1 MISRQPSDVF
11 ERGFVYL
18 FDFHPVNPYTYVNI
32 YIYMCTNELRINWK
46 ISFTRV
52 NLSD

>member
-1 MISRQPSDVF
+1 MISGHPSDVF

-32 YIYMCTNELRINWK
+32 YMCTNKLRINWK

>member
-1 MISRQPSDVF
+1 MISGQPSDVF

-32 YIYMCTNELRINWK
+32 YVCTNKLDKLENFVHSSELE
-46 ISFTRV
+46 
-52 NLSD
+52 

>member
-1 MISRQPSDVF
+1 MISGQPSDVF

-32 YIYMCTNELRINWK
+32 YIYVYERVMDKLENFVHSSELE
-46 ISFTRV
+46 
-52 NLSD
+52 